1 MIVNCGKE
9 CRGRTADP
17 EHEADLHMGEEN
29 VRRTKR
35 VFQRVVDVLAQS
47 SVIIIVIVGVI
58 EQPRSGRDHVVWI
71 RHVITLLHHVITWDR
86 SSSRNVAA
94 ASRIRKQ
101 KCDSVCVMNLAAGQ
115 RSARDIST

>member
-1 MIVNCGKE
+1 MLKNVV
-9 CRGRTADP
+9 RRTADP
-17 EHEADLHMGEEN
+17 EHEADLYVGEEN
-29 VRRTKR
+29 IRRTKR
-35 VFQRVVDVLAQS
+35 VLQSIVDVLTQS
-47 SVIIIVIVGVI
+47 SVIIVVNVGVI

-71 RHVITLLHHVITWDR
+71 HRVIILLHHVITWDR

-101 KCDSVCVMNLAAGQ
+101 KCDSVWVMNLAAGQ